1 MKILLAED
9 DKFLGEGLSM
19 ILRDNGYAVDL
30 VMTGPEADLALSVAE
45 YDLLILDLGL
55 PKMDGLEVMRRARSR
70 ACAIPIL
77 ILTARDG
84 LEDRVAGLDLGANDY
99 IGKPFELPELE
110 ARIRALLRKDLW
122 SNRMEV
128 SFSKLHFNTLTRVAT
143 IDGQPLELSARELSV
158 LECLLQRLG
167 RLVNKDQLA
176 ASMSSWDEDL
186 SYNALGI
193 TIHRLRKK
201 LEPFGITVRAVR
213 GLGYRLET
221 GET

>member
-9 DKFLGEGLSM
+9 DKFLAEGLSM

-30 VMTGPEADLALSVAE
+30 ALTGSEADIALSIAE

-55 PKMDGLEVMRRARSR
+55 PKMDGLEVMRRVRSR

-99 IGKPFELPELE
+99 ISKPFELPELE

-122 SNRMEV
+122 SNRTEV
-128 SFSKLHFNTLTRVAT
+128 SFSKLQFNTVSRVAN

-158 LECLLQRLG
+158 LECLLQRVG

-176 ASMSSWDEDL
+176 ASMSSWEEEL

-221 GET
+221 GEA